1 MNQETKFETFGGV
14 EVAASP
20 LLRAE
25 RTNAYGSVPGLD
37 DEELLDAAELERL
50 YIQRE
55 FGPILALPE
64 PKARKGWIR
73 PNVDEDGKVGWGAFG
88 TADFDRYRP
97 NFDKRLYKADKL
109 NEELAEQRLTMEMIS
124 ARIKTLAKYKVIEYV
139 YNGILDLDH
148 ISDFDMRCLARR
160 YLRARRLQG
169 EIAELKEKSRRKQQ
183 ERTEKF
189 LASL

>member
-1 MNQETKFETFGGV
+1 MKQETKFETYDGV

-73 PNVDEDGKVGWGAFG
+73 PNVDEDGKVDWGAFG

-109 NEELAEQRLTMEMIS
+109 KEELSEQILTMEMIS
-124 ARIKTLAKYKVIEYV
+124 TRIKTLAKYKVIEYV
-139 YNGILDLDH
+139 YNGILGLDH
-148 ISDFDMRCLARR
+148 ISDFDMQCLARR
-160 YLRARRLQG
+160 YLRARRLQR
-169 EIAELKEKSRRKQQ
+169 EIAELKEESRRKRE
-183 ERTEKF
+183 ERAEKF